1 MSSSVKDVLIIG
13 QGIAGTCLSYFLEK
27 LGKSFDII
35 DRKIPVSS
43 SRAAAGIM
51 NPVTGKF
58 FSLSWEYPILYPL
71 AIETYSG
78 IANLLG
84 IESNFSTPIYRILKN
99 ASQENEWLYRAGQ
112 EMYAPFMSDKLSG
125 TEKQNLEFQG
135 TAIGELKHGFQVPV
149 PLIIEKW
156 RERLI
161 SQNSFIEEEFDFD
174 QLVLASES
182 VQYKSNTYQRIVFC
196 DGAQMM
202 NNPFFNYLPMQPA
215 KGEAILIYAPELKMD
230 SILKEEVFIAPWH
243 VVDHYWIGATYA
255 WNTLDNQTTKE
266 KQSYLEAELNRM
278 IKVPFSIISRLA
290 GIRPAVKD
298 RKPLVGIHPN
308 YPNLC
313 LLNGLGTKG
322 TSLGPFAADALC
334 KLLYFNTELPTV
346 IDIRRFQL
354 K

>member
-1 MSSSVKDVLIIG
+1 MSHSQKDVLIIG

-27 LGKSFDII
+27 LDKSYDII

-58 FSLSWEYPILYPL
+58 FSLSWEYPMLHPL
-71 AIETYSG
+71 AIETYTG
-78 IANLLG
+78 MAHILG
-84 IESNFSTPIYRILKN
+84 IDSNFSTPIFRVLKN
-99 ASQENEWLYRAGQ
+99 ASQENEWQYRAGQ
-112 EMYAPFMSDKLSG
+112 EMYAPFMSDKLLAI
-125 TEKQNLEFQG
+125 EKENLELQG

-161 SQNSFIEEEFDFD
+161 FQLSFIEGDFDFD
-174 QLVLASES
+174 QLEISPEFVK
-182 VQYKSNTYQRIVFC
+182 YKSSIYQYIIFC

-215 KGEAILIYAPELKMD
+215 KGEALLIHAPDLKMS

-243 VVDHYWIGATYA
+243 IADHYWVGATYA
-255 WNTLDNQTTKE
+255 WNTLDNQPTEE
-266 KQSYLEAELNRM
+266 KQTYLEAELNRM
-278 IKVPFSIISRLA
+278 IRVPYTIISRLA

-298 RKPLVGIHPN
+298 RKPLVGVHPK

-322 TSLGPFAADALC
+322 TSLGPFAADILC
-334 KLLYFNTELPTV
+334 KLLYFNTEVPGA
-346 IDIRRFQL
+346 IDIKRFQ
-354 K
+354 